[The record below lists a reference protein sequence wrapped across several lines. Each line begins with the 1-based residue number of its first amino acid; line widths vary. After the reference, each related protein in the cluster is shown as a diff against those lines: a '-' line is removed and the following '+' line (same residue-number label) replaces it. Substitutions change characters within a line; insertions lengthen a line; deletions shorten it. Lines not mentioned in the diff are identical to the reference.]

1 MIDASAPG
9 KLFVSGEYAVLDG
22 APAIACAV
30 GRRVRI
36 RLHPGKAGE
45 AEEAARWR
53 EAAEELIFPHA
64 AGGKSPGGGLD
75 IDSGALYAA
84 DGAKYGLGSSA
95 AVAAAVTGALL
106 AARGSLP
113 DIGEQLRVA
122 TALHRSR
129 QGSGGSGV
137 DVAASLYGG
146 VVAQDGGRVERLD
159 WPAGLACAVIWSG
172 RCADTGQALERYRAA
187 LRGGSRRLRVP
198 VQRLKDEAGAV
209 RQAWRAGA
217 RAALEAL
224 ERFAAAWQ
232 ALDRAAELG
241 VYSVAHRELRDL
253 ARASGCLYKPS
264 GAGGGD
270 CGLAL
275 ACDPRPLERMRRA
288 AAKKGYEALDMDLA
302 VTGMSVTRAQ
312 A

>member
-9 KLFVSGEYAVLDG
+9 KLFVSGEYAVLEG

-30 GRRVRI
+30 GRRVRV
-36 RLHPGKAGE
+36 RLHGSRTAE

-53 EAAEELIFPHA
+53 EAAEELIFA
-64 AGGKSPGGGLD
+64 SARDGKAPEGGLE
-75 IDSGALYAA
+75 IDSRALYAA

-106 AARGSLP
+106 AARGPLP
-113 DIGEQLRVA
+113 DMGEQLRLA
-122 TALHRSR
+122 TALHRLR
-129 QGSGGSGV
+129 QGPGGSGV

-146 VVAQDGGRVERLD
+146 VVAQAGGQVQRLD

-172 RCADTGQALERYRAA
+172 HCADTGRALGRYRAA
-187 LRGGSRRLRVP
+187 MRTGSRRLRAP
-198 VQRLKDEAGAV
+198 LQRLNDEAGAV
-209 RQAWRAGA
+209 RQAWREGA
-217 RAALEAL
+217 RAALDAL

-232 ALDRAAELG
+232 ALDSAAELG
-241 VYSVAHRELRDL
+241 VYSAAHRELRDL

-275 ACDPRPLERMRRA
+275 ACDPRPLVRMRRA
-288 AAKKGYEALDMDLA
+288 AAQKGYKTLDLDLA
-302 VTGMSVTRAQ
+302 VTGMNVTRD
-312 A
+312 

>member
-9 KLFVSGEYAVLDG
+9 KLFLSGEYAVLDG

-30 GRRVRI
+30 GRRVRV
-36 RLHPGKAGE
+36 RLQRSTTGE

-53 EAAEELIFPHA
+53 EAAAQLIFA
-64 AGGKSPGGGLD
+64 RASGGKAPGGGLE
-75 IDSGALYAA
+75 IDSRALYAA

-106 AARGSLP
+106 AARGCLP
-113 DIGEQLRVA
+113 DIGEQLRLA
-122 TALHRSR
+122 KSLHRAR

-137 DVAASLYGG
+137 DVAASLHGG
-146 VVAQDGGRVERLD
+146 VVAQAGGRVERLE
-159 WPAGLACAVIWSG
+159 WPSGLACAVIWSG
-172 RCADTGQALERYRAA
+172 RCADTGRALGRYRAA
-187 LRGGSRRLRVP
+187 LQGRSQRVRAALE
-198 VQRLKDEAGAV
+198 RLKAEAGAV
-209 RQAWRAGA
+209 RQAWPAGA

-275 ACDPRPLERMRRA
+275 ACDPQPLERMRRA
-288 AAKKGYEALDMDLA
+288 AAKKGYATLDMDLA
-302 VTGMSVTRAQ
+302 VTGLSVTRK
-312 A
+312 